1 MQKRRTAERQLDLS
15 WMQTLRWEE
24 LPPAQRAQA
33 RELLGALLQAVA
45 AHEIGAGK
53 GGGDDGE

>member
-1 MQKRRTAERQLDLS
+1 MQKGRTAERQLDLS
-15 WMQTLRWEE
+15 STQTLCWEE
-24 LPPAQRAQA
+24 LPAARRAQA

-45 AHEIGAGK
+45 AHEIGAER